1 MPTKPNYN
9 NFTIH
14 QTIKAL
20 QDLLFGK
27 EKPEDNFD
35 VTTLILPGYS
45 YRIKSPQ
52 ATINTGKG
60 GALMYIAAMRKQ
72 GLPDKAIAE
81 HIEVFTHGDYHKLSI
96 IHIIKK

>member
-1 MPTKPNYN
+1 MPTNP
-9 NFTIH
+9 NFTKADVV
-14 QTIKAL
+14 KAL

-45 YRIKSPQ
+45 YRMKSPQ

-60 GALMYIAAMRKQ
+60 GALMYIDAMRKQ

-81 HIEVFTHGDYHKLSI
+81 YIEVYTHGDYHKLST
-96 IHIIKK
+96 IHIINK